1 MNDSGDSDDWL
12 EKHKPAGFCGSLDA
26 GRRALSSRGGNVW
39 IAMHSEPELRLEVV
53 LAWLDQAGDVETVKD
68 RIQQLSAFL
77 DAEDE
82 VWFGF
87 GG

>member
-1 MNDSGDSDDWL
+1 MSDSDSDDWL
-12 EKHKPAGFCGSLDA
+12 EKHKPVGFCGALDA

-39 IAMHSEPELRLEVV
+39 IAMHAEPGLRSEVV
-53 LAWLDQAGDVETVKD
+53 LAWLDQAGDVETMKD

-77 DAEDE
+77 DAADD
-82 VWFGF
+82 VWFSF